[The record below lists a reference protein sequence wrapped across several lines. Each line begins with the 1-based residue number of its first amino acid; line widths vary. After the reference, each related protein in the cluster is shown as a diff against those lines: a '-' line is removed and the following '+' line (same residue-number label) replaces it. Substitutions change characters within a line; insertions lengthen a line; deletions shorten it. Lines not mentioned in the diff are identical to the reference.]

1 MSKSGSGRLPRGH
14 PDNPLRLCA
23 AGVSSDFPTFMFTWE
38 VPSRRIKMPTSPTP
52 DVQRQPTSDENYH
65 FTVLI
70 RLPFP
75 RGDFVD
81 PPAVRDA
88 KLPKVI
94 SI

>member
-1 MSKSGSGRLPRGH
+1 
-14 PDNPLRLCA
+14 
-23 AGVSSDFPTFMFTWE
+23 MFTWE
-38 VPSRRIKMPTSPTP
+38 VPSQRIKMATSPTP

-81 PPAVRDA
+81 PPAVGDA
-88 KLPKVI
+88 KLPKLFLSDLTSVDRMGFGQG
-94 SI
+94 SSAVGCPV